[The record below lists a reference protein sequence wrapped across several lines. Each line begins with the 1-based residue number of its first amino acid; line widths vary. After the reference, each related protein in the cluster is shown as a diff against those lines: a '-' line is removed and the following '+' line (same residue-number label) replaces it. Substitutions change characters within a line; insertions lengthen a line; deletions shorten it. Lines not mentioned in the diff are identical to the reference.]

1 MTTVRISSPDLGSS
15 VAILN
20 DVTNSLNDETTF
32 TIHDIDYFDDEDMD
46 EEYPPTSSDYDGS
59 SILLTSDE
67 ENEYASESDID
78 GSQVSDGP
86 YSGSGYPSEL
96 EISDLESSIEVD
108 EDFEDEF
115 QREMEWEA
123 DHFSDEEA
131 YDEQEELDE
140 LSNWENKAVPATASS
155 FQSSQPDL
163 SLVNSSAAS
172 RKFPTTVSIATGEA
186 SQVEAA
192 KLETS
197 GSAPANKDLP
207 ATAVESLDNARIPD
221 AGPSEPAPS
230 MVAASTPVCR
240 DRMPSP
246 SDAALAKSVAFSEK
260 SGRRTTAS
268 TASTALGAKS
278 GKFEYF
284 LAREHNKGRFA
295 GISCAPADTTGLY
308 SATASGGSLPS
319 AGPSTTA
326 DPSTNAD
333 PSSAAGPFFWAM
345 KTSMDRLST
354 IQPLAHSPWL
364 VNGDRF
370 LNCHL
375 PMAQDISFGD
385 SQYDDEAMTSA
396 FTFQK
401 HKEMLENIAPLEPVQ
416 APLRTHL
423 GISDIVDGCQSIQS
437 EPKSKGKRKADEI
450 STLATN
456 QAEKQKETDANAQ
469 GDAAATQSA
478 APTPS
483 VDPPSLITPSTTP
496 ELVTEPKQAATFSPD
511 LPELPQL
518 LLGDAPGQNQATRPV
533 KRRRLRKFAERVGYA
548 ALGGV
553 TVGAM
558 VVGSLIYTAPTF

>member
-1 MTTVRISSPDLGSS
+1 MTTVRISSPDLSTS
-15 VAILN
+15 VPIVKEVANFVEHGI
-20 DVTNSLNDETTF
+20 TF
-32 TIHDIDYFDDEDMD
+32 TIHNVDCFDDEDMD
-46 EEYPPTSSDYDGS
+46 EDYPPATSDYDSS
-59 SILLTSDE
+59 SIRLTSDE
-67 ENEYASESDID
+67 ENEYASESDLD
-78 GSQVSDGP
+78 GSQVSDGA

-96 EISDLESSIEVD
+96 EISDLDSNNEVE

-140 LSNWENKAVPATASS
+140 LSNWENKAVPATVLS
-155 FQSSQPDL
+155 FQSSQPEL

-172 RKFPTTVSIATGEA
+172 QKFPTTVSIATEEG

-192 KLETS
+192 KLEIS
-197 GSAPANKDLP
+197 GSAPTNKAVP
-207 ATAVESLDNARIPD
+207 ATAAELLDNAQIPD

-230 MVAASTPVCR
+230 IVAVSTSVRR

-260 SGRRTTAS
+260 GGQST

-284 LAREHNKGRFA
+284 LAREHNKERFA
-295 GISCAPADTTGLY
+295 GIADENQRLSFVPADTT
-308 SATASGGSLPS
+308 AVDAINAPDGSL
-319 AGPSTTA
+319 
-326 DPSTNAD
+326 
-333 PSSAAGPFFWAM
+333 SSAGPFFWAM
-345 KTSMDRLST
+345 KTSVDRLST
-354 IQPLAHSPWL
+354 VQPLAQSPWL

-375 PMAQDISFGD
+375 PMPQDIPFGD